1 MITWQ
6 PGFFAVLRE
15 LKLILQLKR
24 DRAKKKMSILN
35 VVSHTKYFQILFL
48 LYHNQKVALNYP
60 LEIVKSEISFYLF
73 ILKYLGT
80 TSTK

>member
-6 PGFFAVLRE
+6 PGLFAVLCE
-15 LKLILQLKR
+15 LKVIIPLKR

-35 VVSHTKYFQILFL
+35 VVSHIKYFQILYM

-60 LEIVKSEISFYLF
+60 LEIVKS
-73 ILKYLGT
+73 
-80 TSTK
+80 